1 MMVEFM
7 TVMVEAQHA
16 QKK

>member
-1 MMVEFM
+1 MVEFM
-7 TVMVEAQHA
+7 TVMAEAQHA